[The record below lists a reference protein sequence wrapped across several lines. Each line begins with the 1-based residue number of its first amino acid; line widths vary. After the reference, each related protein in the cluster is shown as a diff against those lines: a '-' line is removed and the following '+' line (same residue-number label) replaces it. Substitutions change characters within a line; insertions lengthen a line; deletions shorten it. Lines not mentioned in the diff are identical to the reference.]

1 MGAYIVRV
9 AETKELVGI
18 FWADCTADLVDAVDE
33 FIDAPTVEYAK
44 LRPGGIFMSGRC
56 LSVPSE
62 KDDVLD
68 ASDWFIDPDRS
79 ESLIDAMETPAMRWH
94 PFTTAP
100 SYLLSKASKG
110 L

>member
-9 AETKELVGI
+9 DETKELVGI

-33 FIDAPTVEYAK
+33 FIDAATVEYAK
-44 LRPGGIFMSGRC
+44 LRAGGIFMSGRC
-56 LSVPSE
+56 PAVPT
-62 KDDVLD
+62 DDDLYT
-68 ASDWFIDPDRS
+68 SDWLVDPLRS

-110 L
+110 K